1 MLYGMDRNDIIAC
14 ICEGPVSLKIEQDTV
29 SILKLVLN
37 IHKEKQAG

>member
-14 ICEGPVSLKIEQDTV
+14 LCEGPVSLKIEQGNM
-29 SILKLVLN
+29 SILN